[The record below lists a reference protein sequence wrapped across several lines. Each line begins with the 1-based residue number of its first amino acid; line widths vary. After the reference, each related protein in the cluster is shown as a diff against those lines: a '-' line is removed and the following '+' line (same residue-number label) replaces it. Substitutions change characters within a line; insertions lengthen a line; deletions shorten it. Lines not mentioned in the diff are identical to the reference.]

1 MLHSE
6 FTINHLQ
13 LADVVFASRSEFTS
27 SYISTFQ
34 LWHTTATTLTTL
46 NQDHDIMHMRYGP
59 SLILSSTLVV
69 SMTQKV
75 DPPGAQIFV
84 SFYFNWRVPLF
95 APFFSHK
102 HCWRSP
108 WSHWRIDLESL
119 FGAFALLRALLCLAC
134 ALPFLTL
141 ENLTGWFYMGGVTE
155 GICCIFLRASFFFFI
170 WMHTDEASPSL
181 EP

>member
-13 LADVVFASRSEFTS
+13 LADVDFASRSEFSS

-46 NQDHDIMHMRYGP
+46 NQDYDIMHMRYGP

-69 SMTQKV
+69 SITQKV
-75 DPPGAQIFV
+75 DPSRAQIFV
-84 SFYFNWRVPLF
+84 SFYFIGGFLCLPFISSQALPAFILSRWRL
-95 APFFSHK
+95 
-102 HCWRSP
+102 
-108 WSHWRIDLESL
+108 DLESL
-119 FGAFALLRALLCLAC
+119 LEAVALLRALLCLAC
-134 ALPFLTL
+134 VLPFLTL
-141 ENLTGWFYMGGVTE
+141 GNLTGWFYMGGVTE
-155 GICCIFLRASFFFFI
+155 GICCISLRASFFFFI